1 MKNKSKAASF
11 MSILAAAMLLDACAA
26 PAPTVQAEISLMN
39 GLEYTITLETPAQKI
54 ITLSPPL
61 TEILYAIGAGEQV
74 IGRDSFFNS
83 PETALALPDIGGGYS
98 EYDLETILSLEP
110 DLVIDRNLY
119 RNAPDRRHLARL
131 KKDMKFIL

>member
-1 MKNKSKAASF
+1 MKNKSEATSF
-11 MSILAAAMLLDACAA
+11 MSILAAALLLDACAA

-74 IGRDSFFNS
+74 IGRDSHFNS
-83 PETALALPDIGGGYS
+83 PEAALALPDIGGGYS
-98 EYDLETILSLEP
+98 EYSLETILSLEP
-110 DLVIDRNLY
+110 DLAIDRNLY